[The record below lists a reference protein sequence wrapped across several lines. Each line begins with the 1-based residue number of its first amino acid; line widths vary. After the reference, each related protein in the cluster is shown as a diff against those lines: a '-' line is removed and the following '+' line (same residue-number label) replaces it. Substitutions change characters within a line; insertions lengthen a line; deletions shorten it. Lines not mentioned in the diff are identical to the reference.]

1 MNDWQKQAVGLLK
14 GRTIV
19 KVQWMTEKN
28 AKEFGWNSRPL
39 LMVLDNGTIIHAQAD
54 DEGNDGG
61 ALYVDTGKEGTTLPV
76 F

>member
-1 MNDWQKQAVGLLK
+1 MGKWQKQAVGLLK

-19 KVQWMTEKN
+19 NVQWMTEEN
-28 AKEFGWNSRPL
+28 AKEIGWRNRPL
-39 LMVLDNGTIIHAQAD
+39 LMVLDNGTIVHAQAD

-61 ALYVDTGKEGTTLPV
+61 ALYVDTNKKGIVLPV